1 MNDDELLAS
10 RYAEIAASGDHTST
24 ASDVQLRELEIEY
37 ARGFIRE
44 GDRVLDVGCGMGYAA
59 IEYAQIPGT
68 RVAGL
73 DYIRGMIDQANSTL
87 VDLPE
92 DLGQRLEF
100 IHGSVLELPFNAGSL
115 DVVTSH
121 RCLMALLTW
130 ERQREALREIHRV
143 LRPGGVLVLLEGTV
157 EGLDRLNELRMA
169 VGLSAIPADGRDRLL
184 TRKFHEE
191 ELLAFTDSL
200 FTLTHRR
207 GFGTYYFVGRVVH
220 PLLVAP
226 EPPRYDHPI
235 NAIARALEQHL
246 PNLVDC
252 GHLQAFVLAKGV
264 E

>member
-1 MNDDELLAS
+1 
-10 RYAEIAASGDHTST
+10 
-24 ASDVQLRELEIEY
+24 
-37 ARGFIRE
+37 
-44 GDRVLDVGCGMGYAA
+44 
-59 IEYAQIPGT
+59 
-68 RVAGL
+68 
-73 DYIRGMIDQANSTL
+73 
-87 VDLPE
+87 
-92 DLGQRLEF
+92 
-100 IHGSVLELPFNAGSL
+100 
-115 DVVTSH
+115 
-121 RCLMALLTW
+121 MALLTW